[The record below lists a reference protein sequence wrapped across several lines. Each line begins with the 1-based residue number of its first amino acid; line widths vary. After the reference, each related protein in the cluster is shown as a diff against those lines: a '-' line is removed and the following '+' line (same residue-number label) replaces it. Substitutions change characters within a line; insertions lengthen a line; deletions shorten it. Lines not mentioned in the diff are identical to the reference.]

1 MKKNKRRLILQTIRE
16 HVANNK
22 KEYVIVSI
30 LFVIGI
36 FLGVFFINNVG
47 QEPKTLITEYL
58 NQFIQKLKSIE
69 DLNLIELLKTSIGQN
84 IMLAIGLWFFGTTII
99 GIPVVFGIVAYRGFC
114 LGYTIAACI
123 SIMGIS
129 KGIIF
134 VLILLLLQNLLVI
147 PAILALAVSGIKL
160 YKSIMRD
167 KTKENVKVEML
178 RHTVFSLIMLM
189 ILIISSVIEI
199 FVSTNILKLWI
210 VNPFLD
216 NFYKDTFLYSIGV
229 K

>member
-1 MKKNKRRLILQTIRE
+1 MKKNKRRLILQTIKE
-16 HVANNK
+16 HIANNK

-58 NQFIQKLKSIE
+58 NQFIEKLKSTE
-69 DLNLIELLKTSIGQN
+69 NLDLIELLKTSIGQN

-147 PAILALAVSGIKL
+147 PAILALSVSGIKL

-189 ILIISSVIEI
+189 VLIISSVIEI
-199 FVSTNILKLWI
+199 FVSTNILKLCI
-210 VNPFLD
+210 KYF
-216 NFYKDTFLYSIGV
+216 
-229 K
+229 

>member
-1 MKKNKRRLILQTIRE
+1 MRKNKRKVILQTIKE
-16 HVANNK
+16 HVVNNK

-58 NQFIQKLKSIE
+58 NQFIEKLKSTE
-69 DLNLIELLKTSIGQN
+69 DLNLVELLKTSIGQN
-84 IMLAIGLWFFGTTII
+84 IMLAISLWFFGTTII

-147 PAILALAVSGIKL
+147 PAILALSVSGIKL
-160 YKSIMRD
+160 YKSIMKD
-167 KTKENVKVEML
+167 KTKENVKLEML

-189 ILIISSVIEI
+189 VLIVSSVLEI
-199 FVSTNILKLWI
+199 FVSTNILKLCI
-210 VNPFLD
+210 KYF
-216 NFYKDTFLYSIGV
+216 
-229 K
+229 

>member
-58 NQFIQKLKSIE
+58 NQFIEKLKSTE
-69 DLNLIELLKTSIGQN
+69 DLNLVELLKTSIGQN
-84 IMLAIGLWFFGTTII
+84 IILAISLWFFGTTIM

-147 PAILALAVSGIKL
+147 PAILALSVSGIKL
-160 YKSIMRD
+160 YKSIMKD
-167 KTKENVKVEML
+167 KTKENVKLEML

-199 FVSTNILKLWI
+199 FVSTNILKLCI
-210 VNPFLD
+210 KYF
-216 NFYKDTFLYSIGV
+216 
-229 K
+229 

>member
-1 MKKNKRRLILQTIRE
+1 MKKNKRRLILQTIKE

-58 NQFIQKLKSIE
+58 NQFIEKLKTTE

-99 GIPVVFGIVAYRGFC
+99 GIPAVFGIVAYRGFC

-167 KTKENVKVEML
+167 KTKENVKIEML

-189 ILIISSVIEI
+189 VLIVSSVIEI
-199 FVSTNILKLWI
+199 FVSTNILKLCI
-210 VNPFLD
+210 KYF
-216 NFYKDTFLYSIGV
+216 
-229 K
+229 

>member
-58 NQFIQKLKSIE
+58 NQFIEKLKTTE

-178 RHTVFSLIMLM
+178 RHTVFSLIML
-189 ILIISSVIEI
+189 IVLIVSSVIEI
-199 FVSTNILKLWI
+199 FVSTNILKLCI
-210 VNPFLD
+210 KYF
-216 NFYKDTFLYSIGV
+216 
-229 K
+229 

>member
-1 MKKNKRRLILQTIRE
+1 MKKNKRRLILQTIKE

-58 NQFIQKLKSIE
+58 NQFIEKLKTTE

-99 GIPVVFGIVAYRGFC
+99 GIPAVFGIVAYRGFC

-147 PAILALAVSGIKL
+147 PAILALAVSGVKL

-167 KTKENVKVEML
+167 KTKENVKIEML

-189 ILIISSVIEI
+189 VLIVSSVIEI
-199 FVSTNILKLWI
+199 FVSTNILKLCI
-210 VNPFLD
+210 KYF
-216 NFYKDTFLYSIGV
+216 
-229 K
+229 

>member
-1 MKKNKRRLILQTIRE
+1 MKKNKRRLILQTIKE
-16 HVANNK
+16 HVAYNK

-58 NQFIQKLKSIE
+58 NQFIEKLKTTE

-99 GIPVVFGIVAYRGFC
+99 GIPAVFGIVAYRGFC

-167 KTKENVKVEML
+167 KTKENVKIEML

-189 ILIISSVIEI
+189 VLIVPSVIEI
-199 FVSTNILKLWI
+199 FVSTNILKLCI
-210 VNPFLD
+210 KYF
-216 NFYKDTFLYSIGV
+216 
-229 K
+229 

>member
-1 MKKNKRRLILQTIRE
+1 MKKNKRRLILQTIKE

-30 LFVIGI
+30 LFLIGI

-47 QEPKTLITEYL
+47 QESKTLITEYL
-58 NQFIQKLKSIE
+58 NQFIEKLKSTE
-69 DLNLIELLKTSIGQN
+69 NLDLIELLKTSIGQN

-147 PAILALAVSGIKL
+147 PAILALSVSGIKL
-160 YKSIMRD
+160 YKSIMKD
-167 KTKENVKVEML
+167 KTKENVKPEML

-189 ILIISSVIEI
+189 VLIISSVIEI
-199 FVSTNILKLWI
+199 FVSTNILKLCI
-210 VNPFLD
+210 KYF
-216 NFYKDTFLYSIGV
+216 
-229 K
+229 

>member
-1 MKKNKRRLILQTIRE
+1 MKKNKRRLILQTIKE
-16 HVANNK
+16 HVLNNK

-58 NQFIQKLKSIE
+58 NQFIEKLKSTE

-84 IMLAIGLWFFGTTII
+84 IMLAISLWFFGTTII

-134 VLILLLLQNLLVI
+134 VLMLLLLQNLLVI

-160 YKSIMRD
+160 YKSIMKD
-167 KTKENVKVEML
+167 KTKENVKIEML
-178 RHTVFSLIMLM
+178 RHTVFSLIMLLV
-189 ILIISSVIEI
+189 LIVSSVIEI
-199 FVSTNILKLWI
+199 FISTNILKMFI
-210 VNPFLD
+210 KYF
-216 NFYKDTFLYSIGV
+216 
-229 K
+229 